1 MAVETFDAV
10 IVGSGQGGNPL
21 ALAFARAGRKTAL
34 VERAAVGGTCINT
47 GCTPTK
53 TMVSNAEVAHTV
65 RRAGD
70 FGVNVG
76 QVSVDMAAIR
86 ARKQKIVDRFRDGS
100 LQQIENADGLEL
112 IRGEARFTGPKT
124 LSVRVYEGGTRDIT
138 AETIVLDTGS
148 RPNVPPIPG
157 LDQVEYLDNVGVMD
171 LDTLPEHLVVV
182 GGGYIGLEFAQMF
195 CRFGSQV
202 TIVQRSDQ
210 LLMREDPDIAEEVVN
225 ILREDVI
232 TVLLNAEMSRVDPA
246 QEGGIRAVITAP
258 DGERTIQASHLLL
271 AVGRV
276 PNTDALDLA
285 AAGINV
291 DHAHYIKVNDRLETN
306 MPGVYAIGDVKG
318 GPAFTHISYDDYR
331 VLRTNLLDGGQASV
345 KDRMVPYVVFIDPQ
359 LARVGLSE
367 KDAAQQNRRYQVAS
381 MPMSRVAR
389 AIETDNTRGIMKAV
403 VDKDSKQV
411 LGFTILG
418 ADGGEIM
425 SLVQVAMMGKLPYT
439 ALRDGIFA
447 HPTLAEAVNNLFM
460 QVSDVE
466 RVAPSTR
473 QAV

>member
-1 MAVETFDAV
+1 M
-10 IVGSGQGGNPL
+10 
-21 ALAFARAGRKTAL
+21 
-34 VERAAVGGTCINT
+34 
-47 GCTPTK
+47 
-53 TMVSNAEVAHTV
+53 
-65 RRAGD
+65 
-70 FGVNVG
+70 
-76 QVSVDMAAIR
+76 
-86 ARKQKIVDRFRDGS
+86 
-100 LQQIENADGLEL
+100 
-112 IRGEARFTGPKT
+112 
-124 LSVRVYEGGTRDIT
+124 RVYEGGTRDIT

-225 ILREDVI
+225 ILREDGI

-359 LARVGLSE
+359 LSRLGLSE
-367 KDAAQQNRRYQVAS
+367 KDADHQNRRYQVAS
-381 MPMSRVAR
+381 MPMSRVAL